1 MTIRSSLYQLGGST
15 KRAGVSTSSTFM
27 EMGRLLE
34 LWWLMNATP
43 PWDVIQIMIIS
54 LLVLITSLM
63 LLKQCGKHWECLGII
78 GVILIYIGLMLD
90 AIISIFFGFPMND
103 S

>member
-1 MTIRSSLYQLGGST
+1 MSIRSLLYQLDGST
-15 KRAGVSTSSTFM
+15 TRADVSTSSTFM

-43 PWDVIQIMIIS
+43 PWDVLIIS
-54 LLVLITSLM
+54 LT
-63 LLKQCGKHWECLGII
+63 LLKQCGKHWECLRTI

>member
-43 PWDVIQIMIIS
+43 PWD
-54 LLVLITSLM
+54 VLITSLM